1 MSSFGY
7 WHEQTNYVFVLYIA
21 EMHKQQKEAILVY
34 LSWRL
39 AKHFIMLI
47 LHSSIAYQYRP
58 ETATHQR
65 FRGVN
70 ATIGDTSGFKRFFL
84 RMEHLMEV
92 LSLQQLGSHQYQ
104 TVLQNE

>member
-21 EMHKQQKEAILVY
+21 EMYKQQKEAIIVY

-47 LHSSIAYQYRP
+47 FHSSIAYQYRLK
-58 ETATHQR
+58 TATHQR
-65 FRGVN
+65 FQGVT
-70 ATIGDTSGFKRFFL
+70 ATIADTPAFL
-84 RMEHLMEV
+84 NL
-92 LSLQQLGSHQYQ
+92 L
-104 TVLQNE
+104 

>member
-21 EMHKQQKEAILVY
+21 EMYKQQKEAIIVY

-47 LHSSIAYQYRP
+47 SIL
-58 ETATHQR
+58 
-65 FRGVN
+65 V
-70 ATIGDTSGFKRFFL
+70 
-84 RMEHLMEV
+84 
-92 LSLQQLGSHQYQ
+92 
-104 TVLQNE
+104 